1 MQGITFGQYHSYR
14 DFGLFLQSKEIGS
27 PAVKVQ
33 KIAIPGAD
41 GDLDMTDYFGGA
53 KYENLKHKF
62 EFATLARRT
71 EYLTLFS
78 TIKNAIHGKKGRII
92 IDGDPSFFYLG
103 RCSVSGFTN
112 DKGAGYVT
120 VECDCEP
127 YKYKLAKTVVTQAID
142 GTETVTLTNGR
153 KRAVPEVTIETAGS
167 LRIVYNDNFI
177 WDLGSGS
184 FTLPELE
191 LLEGENIVT
200 VTGTGTV
207 SFTWQEGDL

>member
-1 MQGITFGQYHSYR
+1 M
-14 DFGLFLQSKEIGS
+14 
-27 PAVKVQ
+27 Q
-33 KIAIPGAD
+33 KIDIPGAD

-53 KYENLKHKF
+53 KYENVKHKF
-62 EFATLARRT
+62 EFATLAGRT

-92 IDGDPSFFYLG
+92 IDGDPAFFYLG
-103 RCSVSGFTN
+103 RCSVSAFTN
-112 DKGAGYVT
+112 DKGAGFVT

-127 YKYKLAKTVVTQAID
+127 YKYKIAKTVVTQAID

-167 LRIVYNDNFI
+167 LRIVYGDNFI

>member
-1 MQGITFGQYHSYR
+1 MNGVSFLGLHSYE
-14 DFGLFLQSKEIGS
+14 DFGLLLQSKEIGS
-27 PAVKVQ
+27 PSVKVN
-33 KIAIPGAD
+33 KIDIPGAD
-41 GDLDMTDYFGGA
+41 GDLDMTDYFGGP
-53 KYENLKHKF
+53 KYENVKHKF
-62 EFATLARRT
+62 EFATLAPRS
-71 EYLTLFS
+71 EQLTLFS

-103 RCSVSGFTN
+103 RCSVSAFTN
-112 DKGAGYVT
+112 DKGAGFVT

-127 YKYKLAKTVVTQAID
+127 YKYKAAKTVVTQAID

-153 KRAVPEVTIETAGS
+153 KRAVPEVTIETDGS

-191 LLEGENIVT
+191 LLEGENTVT
-200 VTGTGTV
+200 VTGTG
-207 SFTWQEGDL
+207 SIAFEWQEGNL

>member
-14 DFGLFLQSKEIGS
+14 DFGLLLQSKEIGS
-27 PAVKVQ
+27 PSIKVN
-33 KIAIPGAD
+33 KIDIPGAD

-53 KYENLKHKF
+53 KYENVKHKF

-112 DKGAGYVT
+112 DKGAGFVT

-127 YKYKLAKTVVTQAID
+127 YKYKIAKTVVTQAID
-142 GTETVTLTNGR
+142 GTKTVALTNGR

-167 LRIVYNDNFI
+167 LRIVYGDNFI

-184 FTLPELE
+184 YTLPELE
-191 LLEGENIVT
+191 LMEGVNNVT
-200 VTGTGTV
+200 VTGTGNIA
-207 SFTWQEGDL
+207 FEWQEGDL

>member
-1 MQGITFGQYHSYR
+1 M
-14 DFGLFLQSKEIGS
+14 LLQSKEIGS
-27 PAVKVQ
+27 PAIKVQ
-33 KIAIPGAD
+33 KIDIPGAD

-53 KYENLKHKF
+53 KYENVKHKF
-62 EFATLARRT
+62 EFVTVAAHKD
-71 EYLTLFS
+71 YLPLFS
-78 TIKNAIHGKKGRII
+78 RIKNAIHGKKGRII

-103 RCSVSGFTN
+103 RCSVSAFTN
-112 DKGAGYVT
+112 DKGAGFVT

-127 YKYKLAKTVVTQAID
+127 YKYKTAKTVVSQAVD
-142 GTETVTLTNGR
+142 GTEAITLTNGR

-167 LRIVYNDNFI
+167 LRIVYGDNFI

-184 FTLPELE
+184 YTLPELE

-207 SFTWQEGDL
+207 AFTWQEGNL

>member
-1 MQGITFGQYHSYR
+1 M
-14 DFGLFLQSKEIGS
+14 
-27 PAVKVQ
+27 Q
-33 KIAIPGAD
+33 KIDIPGAD
-41 GDLDMTDYFGGA
+41 GDLDMTDYYGGA
-53 KYENLKHKF
+53 KYENVKHKF

-103 RCSVSGFTN
+103 RCSVSAFTN
-112 DKGAGYVT
+112 DKGAGFVT

-127 YKYKLAKTVVTQAID
+127 YKYKVAKTVVTQAID

-167 LRIVYNDNFI
+167 LRIVYGDNFI